1 MEEVRLM
8 AARFSGRTRAVAAG
22 SVQASMEFSWPGDP
36 ALFYIPRPEFPR
48 FPDACRYTCVKWTPC
63 DIKETEM
70 LPEVTMCDDK
80 VGVAK
85 RLDLDSISKD
95 IAELAKQLGKQVEG
109 PVQVKD
115 LKSVEAK
122 VQKILKS

>member
-1 MEEVRLM
+1 
-8 AARFSGRTRAVAAG
+8 
-22 SVQASMEFSWPGDP
+22 
-36 ALFYIPRPEFPR
+36 
-48 FPDACRYTCVKWTPC
+48 
-63 DIKETEM
+63 
-70 LPEVTMCDDK
+70 MCDDK

-95 IAELAKQLGKQVEG
+95 IVELAKQLGKQVEG

>member
-1 MEEVRLM
+1 M
-8 AARFSGRTRAVAAG
+8 
-22 SVQASMEFSWPGDP
+22 P
-36 ALFYIPRPEFPR
+36 
-48 FPDACRYTCVKWTPC
+48 
-63 DIKETEM
+63 
-70 LPEVTMCDDK
+70 PEVTMCDDK